1 MSQLVS
7 DVRVGIVG
15 AGANTTSKHIPL
27 LQAIA
32 GVEIIG
38 VANRSEASSSAV
50 ATRFGIPKTYEHWE
64 QAVADPDTNAI
75 VIGTWPYLH
84 CPVTLAALDAD
95 KHVLTEARMAMNA
108 DEARCM
114 LDASLAKPSLVAQV
128 VPSPITLF
136 ADATIQRLIFE
147 GYLGQLLA
155 VESRVRGGFLDSDS
169 PMHWRQNRDL
179 SGNNILA
186 LGIYYEA
193 IMRWVGRAT
202 NVMVR
207 AKTFTEQRLNE
218 TGEPQTI
225 EIPEHID
232 IAADLECGAQLHLQQ
247 SAITALLE
255 DDAFYLFGG
264 EGTLRLTG
272 DRLYGARRGDRYLTE
287 ISIADGE
294 RGEWQVEDEFVAAI
308 RGERSV
314 MLTTFAEG
322 VHYMEFTDAVAR
334 SIRSGRLEAV

>member
-1 MSQLVS
+1 MS

-27 LQAIA
+27 LQAID
-32 GVEIIG
+32 GVEIVG
-38 VANRSEASSSAV
+38 VANRSEASSAAV
-50 ATRFGIPKTYEHWE
+50 AKRFGIPKTYGHWE
-64 QAVADPDTNAI
+64 KAVADPDTNAI

-84 CPVTLAALDAD
+84 CPVTLAALDAG

-108 DEARCM
+108 GEARRM
-114 LDASLAKPSLVAQV
+114 LDASLAKPGLVAQV

-136 ADATIQRLIFE
+136 ADATIQRLIAE

-155 VESRVRGGFLDSDS
+155 VESRIRGGFLDSDS
-169 PMHWRQNRDL
+169 PMHWRQSSEL

-186 LGIYYEA
+186 MGIYYEA
-193 IMRWVGRAT
+193 VMRWVSRAT
-202 NVMVR
+202 NVMAR
-207 AKTFTEQRLNE
+207 AKTFTTQRPNE
-218 TGEPQTI
+218 TGEPQPV
-225 EIPEHID
+225 EVPEHLD
-232 IAADLECGAQLHLQQ
+232 VVADLECGAQLHLQQ
-247 SAITALLE
+247 SAVTALLE
-255 DDAFYLFGG
+255 DDAVYLFGSG
-264 EGTLRLTG
+264 GMLRLTG
-272 DRLYGARRGDRYLTE
+272 DRLFGGRRGDRLQTE

-294 RGEWQVEDEFVAAI
+294 QGEWQVEADFVAAI

-314 MLTTFAEG
+314 THTTFADG